1 MCCDRGQS
9 LRCRVGQCNSDP
21 SNEMQF
27 VQYPPQ
33 LVKSPTSQWEQLY
46 NDVMLLFQRD
56 SPYSACIG
64 IPWNLGCGNHKKV
77 PRPPPIAM
85 PIYHDCIA
93 VGMLCSEDVKPYVFC
108 PSNFTI
114 NKMTANVREHNY
126 SKVPMHYR
134 LIDEIADLQAVQVP
148 LFFYLQPALL
158 QWFREEMHRGV
169 LHQEPGVRVG
179 LQRRILGLSYAVYLL
194 LWPMMKFGIEINS
207 EILQRGWDASD

>member
-1 MCCDRGQS
+1 
-9 LRCRVGQCNSDP
+9 
-21 SNEMQF
+21 
-27 VQYPPQ
+27 
-33 LVKSPTSQWEQLY
+33 
-46 NDVMLLFQRD
+46 MLLFQRD

-134 LIDEIADLQAVQVP
+134 LIDELADLQAVQVA
-148 LFFYLQPALL
+148 LFFYLQPALT
-158 QWFREEMHRGV
+158 QWFRDEMQKGV
-169 LHQEPGVRVG
+169 VHGKPGVQKN
-179 LQRRILGLSYAVYLL
+179 LQRRIVELSNAVYLL
-194 LWPMMKFGIEINS
+194 LFPIMKFGIEINS
-207 EILQRGWDASD
+207 EIVQRGWDASD

>member
-1 MCCDRGQS
+1 M
-9 LRCRVGQCNSDP
+9 
-21 SNEMQF
+21 
-27 VQYPPQ
+27 
-33 LVKSPTSQWEQLY
+33 Y

-64 IPWNLGCGNHKKV
+64 IPWNLGCGNHQKV

-114 NKMTANVREHNY
+114 NKMTANVRQHYY

-134 LIDEIADLQAVQVP
+134 LIHEIADLKSEQVA
-148 LFFYLQPALL
+148 LFFWLQPALL
-158 QWFREEMHRGV
+158 QRFREEMHRGV
-169 LHQEPGVRVG
+169 VHGQSGVQPN
-179 LQRRILGLSYAVYLL
+179 LQRRIVELSYAVYILL
-194 LWPMMKFGIEINS
+194 FKEFPLLKCGIELNS
-207 EILQRGWDASD
+207 EIVQRGWDATD